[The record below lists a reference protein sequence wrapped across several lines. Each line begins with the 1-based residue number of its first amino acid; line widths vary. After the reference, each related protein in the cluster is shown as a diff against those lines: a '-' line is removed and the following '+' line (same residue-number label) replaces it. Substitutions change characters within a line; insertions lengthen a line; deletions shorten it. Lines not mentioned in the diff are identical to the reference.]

1 MILFCWRQVV
11 QREKRG
17 TEQLLLRFSEPNQR
31 FISLNPLSIRIPT
44 NSSLGWLVTTLELER
59 ISVYWV
65 GQSQCRE
72 IKEMILITAGWG
84 QICPDRSDMFWHI
97 SWYLA
102 AAPPLPRS
110 QNTLSMLR
118 YEMTRPSNTHKSYF
132 IISLQC
138 SYPQAIIF
146 SSSSWSVIFIGQVLI
161 SRILSKISEH
171 VAHSSDAAK
180 PGSVLIIE

>member
-11 QREKRG
+11 QRERRG

-44 NSSLGWLVTTLELER
+44 NSSLGWLVTTLERESH
-59 ISVYWV
+59 SVYWV

-97 SWYLA
+97 CWYLA
-102 AAPPLPRS
+102 TAPPLS
-110 QNTLSMLR
+110 QITKHIVHAPLWNDTAQQHS
-118 YEMTRPSNTHKSYF
+118 PV
-132 IISLQC
+132 
-138 SYPQAIIF
+138 IF
-146 SSSSWSVIFIGQVLI
+146 HHQSSVFLSSSNYFLELVLVCHFYWPSFDI
-161 SRILSKISEH
+161 QDPQQNIWARGTL
-171 VAHSSDAAK
+171 
-180 PGSVLIIE
+180 LWCR